1 MPDIPLTSPDIL
13 PVHVAFSGQR
23 AVRKY
28 QSLTQFWWHAS
39 RVPLLLFALAATV
52 LATTSLEIDVARWAF
67 FDSVTHQWRG
77 AGNWWV
83 NELVHVGG
91 RWLVRLI
98 VAAAL
103 LVWIS
108 TFIGQQRTMW
118 RKPAAYLAISVI
130 LTVGIVGLLKITTN
144 VDCPWDL
151 APFGGP
157 FPYVHLFA
165 DRPDSLPPAKCF
177 PAAHAS
183 SGYAL
188 MALYFVFLERS
199 RRLALAGLACGILMG
214 LIFGLAQQSRGAHL
228 LSHDVWSA
236 AFAWLIPLSL
246 YTFVFKCRLW
256 STQPT
261 GCDELRS

>member
-1 MPDIPLTSPDIL
+1 MQNIPLTAPDIPVHLAL
-13 PVHVAFSGQR
+13 PWQR

-28 QSLTQFWWHAS
+28 QSPAQFWWQAF
-39 RVPLLLFALAATV
+39 RMPLLLFVLVAAV
-52 LATTSLEIDVARWAF
+52 LATTNVDIDIARWAF
-67 FDSVTHQWRG
+67 FDSVIHQWRG

-83 NELVHVGG
+83 NDLVHEGG
-91 RWLVRLI
+91 RWLVRAV

-103 LVWIS
+103 LLWAG
-108 TFIGQQRTMW
+108 TFIDRRRARW
-118 RKPAAYLAISVI
+118 RRPAGYFVISVI

-144 VDCPWDL
+144 VDCAWDL
-151 APFGGP
+151 AAFGGR

-165 DRPDSLPPAKCF
+165 DRPDFLPHAKCF

-199 RRLALAGLACGILMG
+199 RRLALAGLACGILTG

-246 YTFVFKCRLW
+246 YAFAFRCRLW
-256 STQPT
+256 PATQP
-261 GCDELRS
+261 